1 MTFLNIAF
9 PATSAL
15 PVAEV
20 AISALVAAAR
30 PLIGLSILTT
40 MLLVFKPL
48 ITGMLRALKL
58 AVFPNKTREE
68 KSACAICAACW
79 LFAISPMNS
88 TALRLTWPLSCAHL
102 RLAVNQQFCNAT

>member
-68 KSACAICAACW
+68 KSA
-79 LFAISPMNS
+79 MRN
-88 TALRLTWPLSCAHL
+88 LRM
-102 RLAVNQQFCNAT
+102 LAVRNIANELDSTSPNMAAELRALAARG